1 MTRSGKENKQ
11 RGVLL
16 RKPSKVHK
24 KMCQESVRER
34 KGGNVR
40 VETGFGICLQA
51 CVTCCLTNR
60 ARKSF
65 YSSAFFHWASSACNQ
80 AGRLALVE
88 TSGVLVAPGRGKAA
102 WASTRA
108 LSCWGNTC

>member
-1 MTRSGKENKQ
+1 M
-11 RGVLL
+11 
-16 RKPSKVHK
+16 
-24 KMCQESVRER
+24 
-34 KGGNVR
+34 R

-65 YSSAFFHWASSACNQ
+65 YSSAFFHWASSARSQ

-88 TSGVLVAPGRGKAA
+88 SSGVLVAPGRDEAA

-108 LSCWGNTC
+108 LGSWGNTC